1 MVRKT
6 VISVGKCSQGGGASS
21 PVAQGAKWIG
31 FGHWGKQ
38 VDTESGGSGVCLA
51 CPPDRVGGNASRA
64 EEPAAGRQSAGA
76 ACVSHAED
84 AKPGEKYKWEQREL
98 LRL

>member
-1 MVRKT
+1 MIKICINLPVGRKVGEVTVVRKT

-38 VDTESGGSGVCLA
+38 VDTESGGS
-51 CPPDRVGGNASRA
+51 
-64 EEPAAGRQSAGA
+64 
-76 ACVSHAED
+76 
-84 AKPGEKYKWEQREL
+84 
-98 LRL
+98 